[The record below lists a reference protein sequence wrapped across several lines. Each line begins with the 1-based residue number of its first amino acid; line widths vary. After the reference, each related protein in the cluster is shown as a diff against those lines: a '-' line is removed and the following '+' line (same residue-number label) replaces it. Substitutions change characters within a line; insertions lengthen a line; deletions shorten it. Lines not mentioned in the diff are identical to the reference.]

1 MTWRAR
7 RAWGMRRSPADVNAA
22 PRVERLNSGRPIRR
36 SSAAIRLDTDGWAK
50 PSALAARPKLPCS
63 AAARNTRRSSNS
75 MLIARDYENASH
87 LRSTALSL
95 RRPALGDEHDLLAQR
110 GGRRGDAGRAWLH
123 LEGHARH
130 DRRGPRRR
138 ARARRGV
145 QSWRLPAPPHR

>member
-36 SSAAIRLDTDGWAK
+36 SRAAIRLDTDGCAR

-75 MLIARDYENASH
+75 MVIVKDYENAGN
-87 LRSTALSL
+87 LTSTAMVL
-95 RRPALGDEHDLLAQR
+95 RRPGLVDERDFLAQR
-110 GGRRGDAGRAWLH
+110 C
-123 LEGHARH
+123 
-130 DRRGPRRR
+130 
-138 ARARRGV
+138 
-145 QSWRLPAPPHR
+145 